1 MAEKANPPAVPTY
14 EEQQQTETHELSSRE
29 MPAYAQPPTEQ
40 TPEIQPHQP
49 QQTFYAGSQHPSGY
63 NTPTPLYAL
72 QKTPAPVDCPACGER
87 KMTRVEAETGSSTQ
101 SWASSI
107 CLDQSSFTEAARSL
121 FIMAAIDLLAL
132 EARHQV
138 IKRSNWAGE
147 NPGVVLVFCIVFIV
161 AVGIIA
167 LFIYRKCMARKA
179 AKQSYEVEA

>member
-1 MAEKANPPAVPTY
+1 MTFRC
-14 EEQQQTETHELSSRE
+14 SRC
-29 MPAYAQPPTEQ
+29 
-40 TPEIQPHQP
+40 
-49 QQTFYAGSQHPSGY
+49 SQSY
-63 NTPTPLYAL
+63 
-72 QKTPAPVDCPACGER
+72 
-87 KMTRVEAETGSSTQ
+87 Q

>member
-1 MAEKANPPAVPTY
+1 MCPP
-14 EEQQQTETHELSSRE
+14 SRHCDPCCHDLPLLP
-29 MPAYAQPPTEQ
+29 MQPV
-40 TPEIQPHQP
+40 
-49 QQTFYAGSQHPSGY
+49 
-63 NTPTPLYAL
+63 L
-72 QKTPAPVDCPACGER
+72 PV
-87 KMTRVEAETGSSTQ
+87 TR
-101 SWASSI
+101 
-107 CLDQSSFTEAARSL
+107 
-121 FIMAAIDLLAL
+121 IMAAIDLLAL